1 MVLNYPTRES
11 EVKSKDSGHLGTVQ
25 DLCTEPV
32 RTAMTDGM
40 RGYLLQKII
49 SCFCAAAAHDGRD
62 GVAVSS

>member
-40 RGYLLQKII
+40 RGYLCK
-49 SCFCAAAAHDGRD
+49 
-62 GVAVSS
+62 V